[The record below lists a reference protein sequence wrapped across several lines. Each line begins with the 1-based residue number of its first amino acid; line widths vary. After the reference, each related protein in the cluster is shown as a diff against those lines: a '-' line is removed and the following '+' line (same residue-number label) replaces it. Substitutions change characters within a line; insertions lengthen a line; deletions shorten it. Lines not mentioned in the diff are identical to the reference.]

1 MQEEVRVVL
10 DAMGGDHAPE
20 EMIKGAVEAVNEK
33 NNIHVL
39 LVGQE
44 DVISEELEKYTYPKE
59 RMEIVHASDRDSRA
73 ASHGD
78 PQEKGFLHCGRNEYG
93 KKR

>member
-1 MQEEVRVVL
+1 MRIRRYSYAGRGTGCT

-44 DVISEELEKYTYPKE
+44 DVISEELENIPILRKEWRLSMHPK
-59 RMEIVHASDRDSRA
+59 
-73 ASHGD
+73 
-78 PQEKGFLHCGRNEYG
+78 
-93 KKR
+93 